1 MVRLLKAASIL
12 GAIAIL
18 AIGASPA
25 PAAKGV
31 KKTQENHIQGTVV
44 SVQTMNG
51 NAKGKKGPHAILTI
65 QVTHQKHKKNQNANV
80 NANANANA
88 AVANGTTQTFN
99 ITTKSRLDVNQNV
112 KGVGIAALRPG
123 QQVTVFAHNH
133 HADRVVIQQNANGK
147 KKA

>member
-12 GAIAIL
+12 GVFAIL
-18 AIGASPA
+18 AFGASPA

-31 KKTQENHIQGTVV
+31 KKTQEHHIRGTVV

-51 NAKGKKGPHAILTI
+51 NAKGKKASHAILTI
-65 QVTHQKHKKNQNANV
+65 QVTHHKHKKNQNQ
-80 NANANANA
+80 NANANA
-88 AVANGTTQTFN
+88 AVAKGTTHTFQ

-123 QQVTVFAHNH
+123 QHVTVFAHNH
-133 HADRVVIQQNANGK
+133 HADRVVIEHNANGK